1 MRHLIPALLTLFA
14 GNAAADPLATA
25 LLEAERNLGAHARV
39 DAMRSAEPDTAE
51 RLDAQLKLLE
61 LHVADSKLPSA
72 QRLKAES
79 VLRLL
84 QAVRDEPRTLD
95 GQPELPPHPTI
106 AVGDAGRSCAQA
118 IPLDQGDARRVTIG
132 GGESL
137 WFRVQ
142 LPDAVN
148 LGLSTRGSGVD
159 AALTVHA
166 DCRTVDQPAVASA
179 DDNYGLQA
187 DLVVPAARQAFW
199 MVRYDNL
206 SPVGGDAVLRAT
218 TSGILRGTV
227 RTREGQLV
235 PGPQPRVDLFRR
247 QGSFWN
253 FLGSATLTNGN
264 FSLSIT
270 QPGIYAA
277 RTLKSSNSPFLDQAF
292 ENINCAGFS
301 SWIDACNNG
310 TVTQI
315 THDGTETREISFNLD
330 RGVPIVGTVRN
341 TLGQPI
347 AGALVQARL
356 ENGSS
361 LSMNTDA
368 FGRYRF
374 DGNNPGTARLIAGAL
389 LHRTVMYNNIICTS
403 SCNFPDAATP
413 LPLIV
418 GSTAVADFTLPEAPS
433 LTVVASL
440 SNDLITNLFTTLRL
454 SLMRPNGSVVT
465 EASISSFSPNVTLTN
480 VAPGDYILRLQSPNT
495 VPRLYPDIECA
506 DDCIAELGKAQRIVI
521 PQQAVAVQVHFQA
534 RRYPMIS
541 GTLRDVRT
549 GQPIVTQGV
558 SARMELLRLG
568 STATESFNI
577 DGGGGEYFLRGIA
590 PGTYVLRASRSAF
603 QVSVHSGFS
612 CSLPLDQCAEF
623 TPITIARNG
632 ADQRIDF
639 FLTPLG
645 RLLVTSNVTSNFSQ
659 SLSMLTTD
667 GAITAEFQ
675 LPSDISNGIAI
686 DGIPLGTQII
696 GLRGS
701 DTFPQLFDRVD
712 CLTASS
718 FSFSG
723 CPFVQ
728 ATPLTIQSG
737 QSQAVSFAPRPRNA
751 RRVLVRGADT
761 NAPLGGMSVDL
772 WSAAGLL
779 TRSFVTGPDGAVWI
793 SSFGSGVSNF
803 ALSTDNRR
811 GYLDQ
816 VHAGI
821 NCPNGS
827 AFLGLCSLSG
837 ATPISLPA
845 PDNNQP
851 TIEILLQRETPLF
864 RSGFE
869 PSN

>member
-1 MRHLIPALLTLFA
+1 MRVLVSLLSIFGA
-14 GNAAADPLATA
+14 CSAAADPLALG
-25 LLEAERNLGAHARV
+25 LLDAERHLGVHARH
-39 DAMRSAEPDTAE
+39 AALRSAEPDTAE

-61 LHVADSKLPSA
+61 LQVADSKLSLT
-72 QRLKAES
+72 QRQKAEG

-84 QAVRDEPRTLD
+84 QAVRDQPRTLD
-95 GQPELPPHPTI
+95 GQPELPHQTV
-106 AVGDAGRSCAQA
+106 AVGQAGRSCAQA
-118 IPLDQGDARRVTIG
+118 IPLDQGDARRVPIAA
-132 GGESL
+132 GESL

-166 DCRTVDQPAVASA
+166 DCRTVDQLAVAHA

-187 DLVVPAARQAFW
+187 ELVVPAARQSFW
-199 MVRYDNL
+199 MVRYENL

-218 TSGILRGTV
+218 TSGILQGTV

-374 DGNNPGTARLIAGAL
+374 DGNNPGTARLIAGAP
-389 LHRTVMYNNIICTS
+389 LHRTVMYNNITCTS

-440 SNDLITNLFTTLRL
+440 SNDLITNLFTTFRL

-541 GTLRDVRT
+541 GTLRDIRN
-549 GQPIVTQGV
+549 GQPIATQGV
-558 SARMELLRLG
+558 SARMEILRLG
-568 STATESFNI
+568 STATESFDI
-577 DGGGGEYFLRGIA
+577 GSSGEYFLRGIA

-603 QVSVHSGFS
+603 QSSVHDGFT
-612 CSLPLDQCAEF
+612 CTLPLNQCAEF
-623 TPITIARNG
+623 TPVTIVRNG
-632 ADQRIDF
+632 VDQRIDF

-645 RLLVTSNVTSNFSQ
+645 RLFVTSNVTSNFSQ

-701 DTFPQLFDRVD
+701 GTFPQLFDRVD

-793 SSFGSGVSNF
+793 SSFDSGVSNF

-821 NCPNGS
+821 SCPNGS

-864 RSGFE
+864 RNGFE
-869 PSN
+869 PAN